1 VPRSEIRF
9 LDLELRASIRVGDVD
24 SKRQVL
30 FTVLEIIVRNVL
42 FVDPVLISVNPVVPD
57 DVVL

>member
-1 VPRSEIRF
+1 
-9 LDLELRASIRVGDVD
+9 VD